1 MNMETKQ
8 EIKRLAVLIDS
19 ENVPAS
25 AIGNVVLEIER
36 FGKPVVRRAYGDF
49 NGPQAAN
56 WERAFSRHSITP
68 CHQFSYGRGKNS
80 ADIALVIAA
89 MDLLY
94 SGDVDGF
101 CIVSSDSDFMPL
113 AIRIREQNLDCYVFG
128 NDHTPERVRRACTRF
143 VALEN
148 LRFQPDNAASHP
160 SIKPLRPTEEAVKAV
175 KTSLGRL
182 AGAPGDWV
190 QLDDLERELE
200 CQASD
205 FDPRTYGH
213 LRLRDLLVALGS
225 RVILDASRDGTVRVR
240 WRLKGRKGKPAPDP
254 VTSIT
259 DGGSPDAA
267 PLGRDQR
274 ETG

>member
-1 MNMETKQ
+1 MATEQ
-8 EIKRLAVLIDS
+8 EIKRLAVLIDA

-25 AIGNVVLEIER
+25 AIGNVLLELER
-36 FGKPVVRRAYGDF
+36 FGKTVIRRAYGDF
-49 NGPQAAN
+49 NGPHAAN
-56 WERAFSRHSITP
+56 WERVFSRHSIMP

-89 MDLLY
+89 MDLLH

-113 AIRIREQNLDCYVFG
+113 AVRIREQNLDCYVFG
-128 NDHTPERVRRACTRF
+128 NDKTPERVRRACTRF

-160 SIKPLRPTEEAVKAV
+160 TMKPLRPTDEAVKAV
-175 KTSLGRL
+175 KAALGRL

-190 QLDDLERELE
+190 QLEDLERELE
-200 CQASD
+200 CQAPD

-213 LRLRDLLVALGS
+213 LRLRDLLVALGR
-225 RVILDASRDGTVRVR
+225 RVVLEASVDGAVLVR

-254 VTSIT
+254 VQSIT
-259 DGGSPDAA
+259 DGGNPDAA
-267 PLGRDQR
+267 PLD
-274 ETG
+274 

>member
-148 LRFQPDNAASHP
+148 LRFQPDNVTSHP
-160 SIKPLRPTEEAVKAV
+160 SIKPLRPTDVAVKAV

-182 AGAPGDWV
+182 AAPGDWV
-190 QLDDLERELE
+190 RLEELERELE
-200 CQASD
+200 CHAPD

-213 LRLRDLLVALGS
+213 LLLRDLLVALGR
-225 RVILDASRDGTVRVR
+225 RVILQASVDGAVRVR
-240 WRLKGRKGKPAPDP
+240 WRLKGSNGKPAPEP

-259 DGGSPDAA
+259 DGSSPDAA
-267 PLGRDQR
+267 PLGRDRR
-274 ETG
+274 EAG